1 MHEIWKR
8 LMRKT
13 VTQTLKLL
21 PLVLGLTPF
30 AACSED
36 PQSDTTGLPPLSQAE
51 TAPPAS
57 AAEPSANEPADVI
70 ARVGDQVI
78 TFSEINTLLN
88 SAAVVGLSIPALG
101 TPQRDTVR
109 IALLD
114 KFVDANLIYL
124 DALRKGVDQDPE
136 YQADLQRFTT
146 AMLADLYVKHL
157 LGDLSVSD
165 EEIETYFKNSIVPG
179 TEFTPEA
186 RAQIESVL
194 RKQKTE
200 ARRVEQ
206 RDKLREG
213 IDIKIYQENFQLEGD
228 DERSDDVVLALAGEE
243 KISWGEVGGILIAA
257 GAAALHKDLLAME
270 MDARLDALQRQIDTR
285 LMAQKAR
292 AEGLDKDPVYQARLN
307 EYKRTRLINFHRANL
322 ARDMRPTDDEL
333 EAFFKANQH
342 LITVPEFRKV
352 QMAVLATEDE
362 AKDIKRRV
370 ETGEMTMYEAVS
382 RHSIEPD
389 AKKNLGEI
397 GWVEK
402 GKVLLPEL
410 EEVVFSIGPGEIG
423 GPVQVGDTW
432 HIMRVQDVRDAQR
445 ENLEEEGTRKAAW
458 RKYIHAKMDEYTV
471 NLRKNDFKVE
481 VYEDRIVQLAQQEAD
496 MVARL
501 AEKAQE
507 PGSVT
512 QERLKELQELLKP

>member
-1 MHEIWKR
+1 MNNVVIPNR
-8 LMRKT
+8 L
-13 VTQTLKLL
+13 VI
-21 PLVLGLTPF
+21 LGLSVSMLLT
-30 AACSED
+30 ACSQEPEA
-36 PQSDTTGLPPLSQAE
+36 PQQTTSTTDATVAVEAQSPHQAG
-51 TAPPAS
+51 
-57 AAEPSANEPADVI
+57 DVI
-70 ARVGDQVI
+70 ARVGDQAI
-78 TFSEINTLLN
+78 TFSELNLMLN

-124 DALRKGVDQDPE
+124 DALRKGVDQDPQ
-136 YQADLQRFTT
+136 YQRDLQRFTT
-146 AMLADLYVKHL
+146 AMLAELYADHL
-157 LGDLSVSD
+157 LGDVSVSD
-165 EEIETYFKNSIVPG
+165 EEIEAYFKRSIVPG

-200 ARRVEQ
+200 ARRMEK

-213 IDIKIYQENFQLEGD
+213 IEVKLYQKNFDTARDEERAD
-228 DERSDDVVLALAGEE
+228 DTVVAEVAGEP
-243 KISWGEVGGILIAA
+243 ITWGETRAILAAAGIAA
-257 GAAALHKDLLAME
+257 TARDPLAME
-270 MDARLDALQRQIDTR
+270 MDARLKALQREIDTR

-292 AEGLDKDPVYQARLN
+292 AAGLDTDPVYQARLK
-307 EYKRTRLINFHRANL
+307 EYERTRLINFHRANL
-322 ARDMRPTDDEL
+322 ARDMRPTDAEL
-333 EAFFKANQH
+333 EAFFQANQH

-362 AKDIKRRV
+362 AKDIKRRIEV
-370 ETGEMTMYEAVS
+370 GEMTMYEAVS

-389 AKKNLGEI
+389 AKKDLGEI

-402 GKVLLPEL
+402 GKLLVPEL
-410 EEVVFSIGPGEIG
+410 EEVVFAIGPGEIG

-445 ENLEEEGTRKAAW
+445 ENLDEEGTRKAAW

-501 AEKAQE
+501 AEQAQE

-512 QERLKELQELLKP
+512 QKRLEELQRLMNR